1 MKRWKCNTFGVSFV
15 VTCFW
20 RGVSVI
26 YSVDVTWIN
35 TMSDRIMIELVS
47 FLQPTLFA
55 NT

>member
-1 MKRWKCNTFGVSFV
+1 MTYPAESYCKPNIII
-15 VTCFW
+15 CFW